1 MTDVTTFP
9 AQRVGRHPERAR
21 SERDHL
27 DAVLDA
33 SLVGTLSTVVD
44 GWPWVVPMLY
54 ARVGDRILVHGSTGA
69 GALRAVAA
77 GAPVALCVAVI
88 DGLVVAHTTF
98 ESSANYRSAVVS
110 GHLERLTGAE
120 QEAALDHLSDR
131 LVPGRNAEV
140 RATTK
145 KERAQTLAMALPILD
160 GQWTVKVRDDW
171 SDLPEEETDA
181 WVGIV
186 PMRMVFDPPQTAP
199 FSPAGAPVPPS
210 VRALAERNE
219 PAPVRA

>member
-1 MTDVTTFP
+1 MSDLTTFP
-9 AQRVGRHPERAR
+9 PQRVGRHPERAS
-21 SERDHL
+21 SERDAL

-44 GWPWVVPMLY
+44 GRPWVVPMLY

-77 GAPVALCVAVI
+77 GSPVALCVALI

-110 GHLERLTGAE
+110 GRLEPLTGAE
-120 QEAALDHLSDR
+120 QEAALDHLSER
-131 LVPGRNAEV
+131 ILPGRTDEV
-140 RATTK
+140 RPTTK
-145 KERAQTLAMALPILD
+145 KERSATLAMALPIVD

-171 SDLPEEETDA
+171 SSVPEEESDA
-181 WVGIV
+181 WVGVV
-186 PMRMVFDPPQTAP
+186 PIRTVFDPPQTAP
-199 FSPAGAPVPPS
+199 FSPPDAPVPAS
-210 VRALAERNE
+210 VRALAERNV
-219 PAPVRA
+219 PSPVRP